1 MVFARILRNLIR
13 DPQLGPRIVPI
24 IPDEARTFGMDPL
37 FKEVGIYSA
46 LGQRYEPVDSDL
58 VLSYREATDGQVL
71 EEGITEAGSMASL
84 QAAGTSYASHGVA
97 TIPFYIFY
105 SMFGFQRTG
114 DQMWAFGDARGRG
127 FLMGAT
133 AGRTTLHGEGLQH
146 DDGHT
151 QILASTIP
159 NIRAYDP
166 AFAYEL
172 AAVIRDGIERMHGP
186 KPEDVFYYLTIYN
199 ENYVQ
204 PARPEGVTDEQIL
217 RGIYRFAD
225 APDLGRDANPA
236 RLVGSGSILGQV
248 LAARDLLAEKFGVA
262 AEVFSAPSFP
272 LLRRDAIEAER
283 WNRLHPDAK
292 NPRVPY
298 VSTVLTPD
306 GGPIVAATDW
316 LKALPDMVARWL
328 PPQYLALGTDGFGR
342 SDTRENLRALFE
354 IDPPHI
360 AAATMVALARCGA
373 MPAARATKA
382 IRELGIDPDKTDP
395 LAL

>member
-13 DPQLGPRIVPI
+13 DKELGSRVVPI

-37 FKEVGIYSA
+37 FKEVGIYAA

-71 EEGITEAGSMASL
+71 EEGITEAGSMASF
-84 QAAGTSYASHGVA
+84 QAAGTSYATHGLA

-114 DQMWAFGDARGRG
+114 DQMWAFADARGRG

-133 AGRTTLHGEGLQH
+133 AGRTTLTGEGLQH
-146 DDGHT
+146 DDGQT

-159 NIRAYDP
+159 NLRAYDP

-172 AAVIRDGIERMHGP
+172 AAVVRDGISRMHGP
-186 KPEDVFYYLTIYN
+186 KPEDVFYYITIYN
-199 ENYVQ
+199 ENYPQ
-204 PARPEGVTDEQIL
+204 PARPEIADEAIL
-217 RGIYRFAD
+217 RGIYRFAA
-225 APDLGRDANPA
+225 APDVGRGAHPA
-236 RLVGSGSILGQV
+236 RLVGSGAILQQV
-248 LAARDLLAEKFGVA
+248 VAARDLLAEKFGVA
-262 AEVFSAPSFP
+262 AEVYSAPSFP
-272 LLRRDAIEAER
+272 LLRRDALEAER
-283 WNRLHPDAK
+283 WNRLHPEAAT
-292 NPRVPY
+292 PRVPY
-298 VSTVLTPD
+298 VSTILPHD

-316 LKALPDMVARWL
+316 MKALPDMVSRWL
-328 PPQYLALGTDGFGR
+328 PPHFVPLGTDGFGR

-360 AAATMVALARCGA
+360 AAATLWSLARCGA
-373 MPAARATKA
+373 MTGAEVARA
-382 IRELGIDPDKTDP
+382 IRDLGIDPDKTDP